1 MNAAEM
7 FNFTHNITFLIGDLV
22 PEVWEDGEVDP
33 VWLFVKNIVKLHDLC
48 YLPWYEP
55 EDLVNLKD
63 VVKLVLEGYQELSEY
78 LKPVFHYLTHYPTNT
93 EKYGPLRYVQTI
105 R

>member
-7 FNFTHNITFLIGDLV
+7 FNFSQNFTFLIGDLI
-22 PEVWEDGEVDP
+22 PEQSEDGEVTR
-33 VWLFVKNIVKLHDLC
+33 VWEFVQNIVKMVDVC

-55 EDLVNLKD
+55 ADLRQMKTKI
-63 VVKLVLEGYQELSEY
+63 KLVLEDYIELGED
-78 LKPVFHYLTHYPTNT
+78 LKPKFHYLTHYPTNT
-93 EKYGPLRYVQTI
+93 RRYGPMRYLQTI